1 MTEPKR
7 QWMVAVLEGKAK
19 PRYIPCPYDAAHM
32 ARYPNHHGPFDDDA
46 EALTLARQMETISE
60 VMDR

>member
-1 MTEPKR
+1 
-7 QWMVAVLEGKAK
+7 MVAVLEGKAK